1 MTTERTWIRGGLE
14 RVTVG
19 EGGRWYTWDGVRYW
33 SVTTIID
40 AGVPKPALINWAK
53 RVTAEY
59 AVDKYKSLGVI
70 LDDAGREGAVDW
82 LKDASY
88 REMKRAGNLGTL
100 VHDYAEAYV
109 LDTLWTL
116 GTDRGPDWNEGA
128 AAPYMVQFLQ
138 FLDDYEPVFE
148 AVEAPVISKS
158 QRWAGTL
165 DAILTIERERLDDAA
180 LRIWDIPNRDGFVGD
195 RLRLLVDFKTG
206 KGVYPQVALQLAGYR
221 YADTFLGGPD
231 ASETEMP
238 EVDGCAVL
246 HLRPDGYDLI
256 PIRVDDDTFTTLQY
270 TREMHR
276 WQIEGSKEA
285 VGAPN
290 RPPRLVLDDDGVYV
304 ADALGKVPIAESAT
318 DLLGRYDE

>member
-19 EGGRWYTWDGVRYW
+19 DKGRWYTWDGIRYW

-70 LDDAGREGAVDW
+70 LDDAGWEGAVDW

-100 VHDYAEAYV
+100 VHDFAEAYV
-109 LDTLWTL
+109 L
-116 GTDRGPDWNEGA
+116 GTPMPPAPDDV
-128 AAPYMVQFLQ
+128 APYLAQFVR

-165 DAILTIERERLDDAA
+165 DAILTIERERFDDAA
-180 LRIWDIPNRDGFVGD
+180 LRIWDMPNRDGFVGD
-195 RLRLLVDFKTG
+195 RLRLLVDYKTG
-206 KGVYPQVALQLAGYR
+206 KGVYPEVALQLAGYR

-231 ASETEMP
+231 ASETTMP
-238 EVDGCAVL
+238 QVDGCAVL
-246 HLRPDGYDLI
+246 HLREDGYDLI

-290 RPPRLVLDDDGVYV
+290 TPPSARPLEHGGDIELLPGAQEFSTVQTSTVDHRE
-304 ADALGKVPIAESAT
+304 EST
-318 DLLGRYDE
+318 DE